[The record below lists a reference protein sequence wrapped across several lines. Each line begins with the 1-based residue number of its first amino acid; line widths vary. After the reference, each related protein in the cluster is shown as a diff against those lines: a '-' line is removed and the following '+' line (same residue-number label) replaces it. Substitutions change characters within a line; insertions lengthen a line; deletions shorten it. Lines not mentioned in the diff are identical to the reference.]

1 LLGFPVNQ
9 TNQVDTLV
17 RDARKRHLL
26 ILAGE
31 QFAVCVILV
40 CAGGAL
46 MLLAGTQILSWY
58 WLVPLLCGG
67 LVAGWVR
74 FRRRAIPAYGV
85 AQLLDVRLDL
95 RDTISTAWFLRHGV
109 THPAIDVLP
118 SAQAGRMART
128 QVAQADAIAA
138 TVNPAPAFP
147 VTGQRTWAAAGAL
160 FAVVVGLFGIRYLVD
175 RSLDL
180 KKALIPLPQ
189 IGNVLASM
197 EKRLLSPGSEPGDHN
212 KLDATGDNQE
222 ARAEK
227 PDDPRMNEVLGVKN
241 PNGSDAASSD
251 PNGPQAPKTQKMDA
265 ANGDQPPNGENGKQ
279 NSGSPDAQQAG
290 NNQPSPM
297 GAPPPGGQPQTG
309 PQNGQQPQSSP
320 GLLDKMKDAMSSLV
334 SKMKPSSSPQ
344 SSQNPSKQPNNGED
358 EDKSPGAQGEQA
370 QSKQQ
375 GANNQQAGQEANA
388 QGEENSQTAERAQN
402 AQGRNSDRSS
412 DKNGNDAHSGVGRQD
427 GAKELKEAQQ
437 QEAMGK
443 LAEIIGKR
451 SANLTGEVMV
461 EVPNGK
467 QQLQTKYSQKVGK
480 HADLGGEINRDEVPL
495 IYQQYVRE
503 YMEQVHK
510 QAKTLK

>member
-1 LLGFPVNQ
+1 MPGFHVNQ

-17 RDARKRHLL
+17 RGARKRHLL

-95 RDTISTAWFLRHGV
+95 HDTLSTAWFLRHGV
-109 THPAIDVLP
+109 THPAIDVP
-118 SAQAGRMART
+118 PAEAGRMART
-128 QVAQADAIAA
+128 QVAQAEAIAA
-138 TVNPAPAFP
+138 TADPAPAFP
-147 VTGQRTWAAAGAL
+147 VTGQRTWAVAGVL

-180 KKALIPLPQ
+180 RKALIPLPQ
-189 IGNVLASM
+189 IGNVLASI

-212 KLDATGDNQE
+212 KLDATGENQE
-222 ARAEK
+222 ARDEK

-251 PNGPQAPKTQKMDA
+251 PNGPQAPKNQKIDA
-265 ANGDQPPNGENGKQ
+265 ANGNQPPNGENGKQ

-388 QGEENSQTAERAQN
+388 QGEENSKTAERAQN

>member
-1 LLGFPVNQ
+1 MPGLHVNQ
-9 TNQVDTLV
+9 TNQVDSLV
-17 RDARKRHLL
+17 RDARKRHLV

-40 CAGGAL
+40 CTGGVL
-46 MLLAGTQILSWY
+46 MLLAGTQILNWY
-58 WLVPLLCGG
+58 WLVPLLMGG

-74 FRRRAIPAYGV
+74 FRRRAIPPYRV
-85 AQLLDVRLDL
+85 AQILDVRLDL
-95 RDTISTAWFLRHGV
+95 HDTISTAWFLRHGL
-109 THPAIDVLP
+109 THQAIDVP
-118 SAQAGRMART
+118 AAEAGGMART
-128 QVAQADAIAA
+128 QVAQAEVIAA
-138 TVNPAPAFP
+138 TANPAPAFP
-147 VTGQRTWAAAGAL
+147 VTGQRTWAIAGAS
-160 FAVVVGLFGIRYLVD
+160 FAVVVGLFGVRYLVD
-175 RSLDL
+175 RTLDL
-180 KKALIPLPQ
+180 KKSLIPLPQ

-212 KLDATGDNQE
+212 QLDAAAENQE
-222 ARAEK
+222 ARSEK

-265 ANGDQPPNGENGKQ
+265 ANGDQPPNGDGKQ

-344 SSQNPSKQPNNGED
+344 SAQNSSKQPNNGED

-370 QSKQQ
+370 QSKQ
-375 GANNQQAGQEANA
+375 GANNQQNGQEANA

-467 QQLQTKYSQKVGK
+467 QQLQTKYSQKVGR